1 LEDLEFRQ
9 LWSMLRK
16 RWIIVLG
23 LPLIAALIIGVMSYY
38 VITPV
43 YQASTTLLIGGKAS
57 EAALEATT
65 QVAGNTILQQL
76 IKNDAEIAKSHTVE
90 KNVITDLKLPLTVDK
105 IDPLIDVSQVK
116 TTDLLEIKV
125 NNQSPKLAASI
136 ANATAQE
143 FSKAV
148 TPGSVSI
155 VDQAEIPNKPMS
167 PNKTMNVLFAL
178 VGGLI
183 ASISLAFLLE
193 YLDNTIKTYRDVKD
207 ILGMPLLGLIANYS
221 SRGNQGK
228 KAATN
233 SLITLEQIKSP
244 ISESYRSL
252 RTNIEF
258 ASLGSVTHK
267 LLITSS
273 GPGEGKSLT
282 VANVA
287 VSMAQSGKSVLVIDA
302 DLRNP
307 SQHELFGLTNRNG
320 LAGALVQNQDY
331 RDFIKETT
339 VSGLKVLTGGPIP
352 PNPAEL
358 VGSERMKCMIEEA
371 SEQFDIVIIDTPPV
385 IEVTD
390 AAILAQRVDGVILVL
405 SLGRVNKDDAQT
417 AKEHLDNV
425 GAKILGA
432 VLNKTRH

>member
-1 LEDLEFRQ
+1 
-9 LWSMLRK
+9 MLRK
-16 RWIIVLG
+16 RWIVVLG

-43 YQASTTLLIGGKAS
+43 YQTSTTLLIGGKAS

-90 KNVITDLKLPLTVDK
+90 KSVITDLKLPLTADK
-105 IDPLIDVSQVK
+105 LDPLIDVSQVK

-125 NNQSPKLAASI
+125 KNQSPELAASI

-221 SRGNQGK
+221 SGNQGK
-228 KAATN
+228 KEATN

-282 VANVA
+282 VANLA

-331 RDFIKETT
+331 RDFIKETP